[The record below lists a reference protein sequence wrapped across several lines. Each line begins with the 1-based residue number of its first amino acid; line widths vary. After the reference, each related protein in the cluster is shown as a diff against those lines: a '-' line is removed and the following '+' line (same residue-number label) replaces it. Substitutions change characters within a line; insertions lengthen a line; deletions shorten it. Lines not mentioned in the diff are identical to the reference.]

1 MVKGPFDGLIGHDR
15 VIGLLEN
22 EIAAPAHAYLFAGPS
37 SVGKA
42 TVAHRF
48 AAALLCDHG
57 GQHDVP
63 CSSCRRSISGNHP
76 DLLAVEPDG
85 RTALSVEQARA
96 TVAQAPMSP
105 VEGDRKVFVFDE
117 AGSMSEQAANALL
130 KTLEEPTAS
139 TVFVLVVESEDDLP
153 ATIASRCRSV
163 QFGRVREEVLVAAL
177 RLRGLGEEQAGE
189 AARISGGRPGL
200 ALGLA
205 TNPDLA
211 SYRDVWLSVPV
222 RVSPHPGEA
231 FRLADEVLEAAEPL
245 LKSLDTAP
253 GSRGV
258 RRLAALPA
266 QGAPR
271 ASRSGP
277 PAREK
282 GAAGDGVGD
291 PRFLVLRRRVCPIW
305 GAGSQPR
312 HTGNDVGDDS
322 TRRSGGQR
330 RASIERGHRTSGE
343 PTSPAGVCN
352 TVCRIDPGDLTKSA
366 VGAGACRHA
375 GAQHTRNIHPE
386 ARLSQS
392 ANSRNWLGRCG

>member
-15 VIGLLEN
+15 VLGLLEN

-57 GQHDVP
+57 GLHDVP
-63 CSSCRRSISGNHP
+63 CSSCRRSTSGNHP
-76 DLLAVEPDG
+76 DLIAVEPDG
-85 RTALSVEQARA
+85 RTALSVEQART

-177 RLRGLGEEQAGE
+177 RQRGLGEEQAGE

-211 SYRDVWLSVPV
+211 TYRDVWLSVPV

-245 LKSLDTAP
+245 LKSLDARQDLEASDDLP
-253 GSRGV
+253 PSRLKALRERHDRD
-258 RRLAALPA
+258 RR
-266 QGAPR
+266 
-271 ASRSGP
+271 
-277 PAREK
+277 REK
-282 GAAGDGVGD
+282 RALLVTGLEILASWYSDAASAQFGGPVRNHDIPATTLAMIRPDAAVTNAERALNAVTELQANQR
-291 PRFLVLRRRVCPIW
+291 PQLVFATLF
-305 GAGSQPR
+305 AEL
-312 HTGNDVGDDS
+312 T
-322 TRRSGGQR
+322 
-330 RASIERGHRTSGE
+330 
-343 PTSPAGVCN
+343 PA
-352 TVCRIDPGDLTKSA
+352 T
-366 VGAGACRHA
+366 
-375 GAQHTRNIHPE
+375 
-386 ARLSQS
+386 
-392 ANSRNWLGRCG
+392 